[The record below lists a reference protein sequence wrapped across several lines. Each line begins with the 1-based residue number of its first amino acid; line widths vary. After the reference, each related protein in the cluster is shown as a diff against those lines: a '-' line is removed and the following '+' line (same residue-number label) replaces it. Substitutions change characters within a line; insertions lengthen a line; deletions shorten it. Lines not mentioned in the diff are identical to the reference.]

1 MNNRINWH
9 PLSVYMFQTIRV
21 QPDRMRIF
29 SKYLYGRAVRV
40 FFQNTYTVGP
50 YAYGLPSFKRLSRL
64 QKYLRDQRY
73 SNLKYIKKK
82 LIIAIVQFRNKL
94 IQTGTTVGSVITLTT
109 THNSISSGLK

>member
-1 MNNRINWH
+1 MNNRINWR
-9 PLSVYMFQTIRV
+9 PLSVYMFQTVHVFGPYAYSRTV
-21 QPDRMRIF
+21 CVFF
-29 SKYLYGRAVRV
+29 SKYLY
-40 FFQNTYTVGP
+40 VGP

-64 QKYLRDQRY
+64 QKYLTYQRY

>member
-1 MNNRINWH
+1 MNNRINWR

-21 QPDRMRIF
+21 FGPYAYSRT
-29 SKYLYGRAVRV
+29 VCV

-64 QKYLRDQRY
+64 QTYLTDQRY